1 MSSPYEWINATNQEA
16 FVNAVIIKGT
26 CKSTGYK
33 TNGSFFMKPLS
44 VRIIFSTV
52 GKAER
57 LITMSSITLE
67 CNTPM
72 QLSASPFRQINILW
86 AFELIIEGVA
96 AFNMTFLSYL
106 DKWFT
111 SRYQNVSNSSLLH
124 SACIVEE
131 NYHCETNS
139 GWFSLF

>member
-1 MSSPYEWINATNQEA
+1 
-16 FVNAVIIKGT
+16 
-26 CKSTGYK
+26 
-33 TNGSFFMKPLS
+33 MKPLS

-111 SRYQNVSNSSLLH
+111 SRYQDVSNSSLLH

-139 GWFSLF
+139 G